1 MRDKVVPACG
11 RKFNI
16 IMYEQMEAEAL
27 NGKLSYTITSNNNK
41 KSKKKTKLTL
51 NSN

>member
-27 NGKLSYTITSNNNK
+27 NGKLSYTIPPLTATTAATTKNK
-41 KSKKKTKLTL
+41 K
-51 NSN
+51 N